1 MKRSNG
7 KYRLSTTDAISNA
20 QEQYTRCAA
29 VCPGTFTPVQGDLKV
44 VKAGLQGQLVMR
56 VPRGRQPG
64 RFKSRESGVAR
75 GSRPLAGARGTLSGG
90 QCVGSRKNSFFL
102 FFVCRRRRHTK
113 NRT

>member
-7 KYRLSTTDAISNA
+7 KYRLSAKDAISNA

-44 VKAGLQGQLVMR
+44 VKAGLQGQRGRR

-75 GSRPLAGARGTLSGG
+75 GSRPLAGARGVLAKTLFSCFS
-90 QCVGSRKNSFFL
+90 CVAAGDTRKTGSER
-102 FFVCRRRRHTK
+102 
-113 NRT
+113 